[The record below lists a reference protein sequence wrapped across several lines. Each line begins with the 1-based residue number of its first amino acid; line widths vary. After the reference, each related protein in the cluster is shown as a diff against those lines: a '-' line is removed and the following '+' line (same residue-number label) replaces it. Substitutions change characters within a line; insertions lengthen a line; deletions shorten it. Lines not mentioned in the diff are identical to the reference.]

1 MNPDFTLYIAA
12 LVAFIVGFLII
23 KKVTSC
29 LVKAIVL
36 LVLLGILAF
45 VVFHH
50 LS

>member
-1 MNPDFTLYIAA
+1 MDDSLRLYILA

>member
-1 MNPDFTLYIAA
+1 MNPDFTLYIVA

-36 LVLLGILAF
+36 LVIASAIALYYF
-45 VVFHH
+45 TTT
-50 LS
+50 

>member
-1 MNPDFTLYIAA
+1 MDDSLRLYILA

-36 LVLLGILAF
+36 LVIAAAIALYYF
-45 VVFHH
+45 TTT
-50 LS
+50 